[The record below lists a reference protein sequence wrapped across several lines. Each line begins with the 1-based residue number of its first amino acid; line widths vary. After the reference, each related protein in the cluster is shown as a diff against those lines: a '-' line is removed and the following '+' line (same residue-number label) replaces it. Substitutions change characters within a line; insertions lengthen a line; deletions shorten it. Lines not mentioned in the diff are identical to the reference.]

1 MKTDYWLSYPTLCV
15 CFSCVSISG
24 DCLHVTRYILL
35 MLNRTV
41 CGRKPAHYYTE
52 TQLASSLCSA
62 QCPGHQ
68 PQPGNHNER
77 AGLNIHFLCT
87 SPLSIRK
94 LAQFLSSRYVRHL
107 QISAFLWEIALCY
120 GMSISYSVTLL
131 ASNNCFFFLHPQR
144 VWLQIHCKI
153 QLYVTVKKYKICV
166 FVNADR
172 KTIIATEGQ
181 LLYNGVISV
190 VDYRHT
196 QLCSLLWLIV
206 FSHISILTTC
216 AVVNYV
222 IILGYCILCGVKT
235 SAVSVCFLHQFM
247 IVTCFEFTRSTIYIG
262 LSVRHTIHSTT
273 RHTYN
278 THNTQPT
285 AMIIEK
291 YSSGGYILL

>member
-190 VDYRHT
+190 VYYMHT
-196 QLCSLLWLIV
+196 MCSLLWLIL
-206 FSHISILTTC
+206 FSYISILTYYLCHT
-216 AVVNYV
+216 
-222 IILGYCILCGVKT
+222 LGCQLCHH
-235 SAVSVCFLHQFM
+235 L
-247 IVTCFEFTRSTIYIG
+247 G
-262 LSVRHTIHSTT
+262 LLYTVWC
-273 RHTYN
+273 
-278 THNTQPT
+278 QD
-285 AMIIEK
+285 
-291 YSSGGYILL
+291 